1 MNTNI
6 TFLNIVA
13 EYCNTPADEITN
25 DMRFIEDL
33 GFKFTTLIEQNGELE
48 SVDEWGKRRLA
59 YEINDRTEGF
69 YYLVNFK
76 ADSEFPKELERQYKI
91 TEGILRTIV
100 IRKDEE

>member
-33 GFKFTTLIEQNGELE
+33 GFSSLDFMTFSATLKIHLTWKSMKMRSSIFTL
-48 SVDEWGKRRLA
+48 
-59 YEINDRTEGF
+59 
-69 YYLVNFK
+69 
-76 ADSEFPKELERQYKI
+76 
-91 TEGILRTIV
+91 
-100 IRKDEE
+100 

>member
-33 GFKFTTLIEQNGELE
+33 GFSSLDFMTFLGELE
-48 SVDEWGKRRLA
+48 DTFDVEVDED
-59 YEINDRTEGF
+59 EIVDIHTIEDAIK
-69 YYLVNFK
+69 YL
-76 ADSEFPKELERQYKI
+76 DSL
-91 TEGILRTIV
+91 TTHV
-100 IRKDEE
+100 TSV

>member
-33 GFKFTTLIEQNGELE
+33 GFSSLDFMTFLGDLE
-48 SVDEWGKRRLA
+48 DTFDV
-59 YEINDRTEGF
+59 EI
-69 YYLVNFK
+69 V
-76 ADSEFPKELERQYKI
+76 
-91 TEGILRTIV
+91 
-100 IRKDEE
+100 